1 MKVRMITE
9 SPTMRLLRP
18 MPFAQLCVS
27 VVLLSTAPT
36 PALSS
41 QETPEQRLACT
52 PDVMTLCSA
61 FIPNADEIAIC
72 LRENN
77 ANLNEACRAT
87 LDAGFEQPP
96 NASDSTRSDSTTK

>member
-1 MKVRMITE
+1 
-9 SPTMRLLRP
+9 MRLLLLRP

-27 VVLLSTAPT
+27 VALLSTAPT
-36 PALSS
+36 PAFSS

-52 PDVMTLCSA
+52 PDVFTLCSP

-72 LRENN
+72 LRENS
-77 ANLNEACRAT
+77 ANLSEACKDA

-96 NASDSTRSDSTTK
+96 NASDSIRSESATK